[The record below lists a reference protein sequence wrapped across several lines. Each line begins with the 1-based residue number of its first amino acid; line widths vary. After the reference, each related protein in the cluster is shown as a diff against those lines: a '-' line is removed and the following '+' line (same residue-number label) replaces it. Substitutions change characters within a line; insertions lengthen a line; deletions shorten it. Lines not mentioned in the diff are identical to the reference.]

1 MSLPLKMI
9 FAGLDAAGKT
19 TIYKRTM
26 EEIDPELLESLKP
39 TRGIERHDYSFLD
52 VDWSVWDLG
61 GQESYRQKYLSRPEI
76 FNQTKALI
84 YVVDLQDSQRYE
96 EAYNYFEEIL
106 KILVNVTPTPRIYVL
121 FHKFDPDK
129 VSKLRPDFYRA
140 TKIFRQA
147 DKVLGT
153 KFTGFAT
160 SIYSESI
167 GLAIRRILIENF
179 PDLFSP
185 ADFAKKGAKPLSK
198 AKAMDQKPSSQ
209 ATTVAQSSQEA
220 VRKEVK
226 PIVEKE
232 KIAEPTSQTQE
243 LEETQIYEKPPEL
256 ADIAPAI
263 VERATRVL
271 NDRMNESP
279 EIVGVV
285 ILNKKGEIIVAVA
298 KSSTDEKRLKKIA
311 KVVRGLD
318 IEVYFNELG
327 DIEYRGLGHISLG
340 ELDIYFAK
348 ISDQYAMAVL
358 AIDVSTLMLENA
370 QRMVKTVR
378 DLINLGVS
386 PEEKKKAPAKKFTK
400 DDYMSDLKSRLKSI
414 SGLKE
419 L

>member
-1 MSLPLKMI
+1 MI

-84 YVVDLQDSQRYE
+84 YVVDLQDPERYE

-198 AKAMDQKPSSQ
+198 AKPPTPETSSQ
-209 ATTVAQSSQEA
+209 ATMATTMPRKTDE
-220 VRKEVK
+220 KEVK
-226 PIVEKE
+226 VIEEKKE
-232 KIAEPTSQTQE
+232 VAEPSQE
-243 LEETQIYEKPPEL
+243 ISKTQIYEKPPEL

-263 VERATRVL
+263 VDRATKVL

-285 ILNKKGEIIVAVA
+285 ILSKNGEIIVAVA
-298 KSSTDEKRLKKIA
+298 KSSTEEKKLKKIA
-311 KVVRGLD
+311 KVIRGLD

-358 AIDVSTLMLENA
+358 AVDVSTLMLENA

-386 PEEKKKAPAKKFTK
+386 PQEKKKAPAKKFTK

>member
-84 YVVDLQDSQRYE
+84 YVVDLQDPERYE

-198 AKAMDQKPSSQ
+198 AKPPTPETSSQ
-209 ATTVAQSSQEA
+209 ATMATTMPRKTDE
-220 VRKEVK
+220 KEVK
-226 PIVEKE
+226 VIEEKKE
-232 KIAEPTSQTQE
+232 VAEPSQE
-243 LEETQIYEKPPEL
+243 MSKTQIYEKPPEL

-263 VERATRVL
+263 VDRATKVL

-285 ILNKKGEIIVAVA
+285 ILSKNGEIIVAVA
-298 KSSTDEKRLKKIA
+298 KSSTEEKKLKKIA
-311 KVVRGLD
+311 KVIRGLD

-358 AIDVSTLMLENA
+358 AVDVSTLMLENA

-386 PEEKKKAPAKKFTK
+386 PQEKKKAPAKKFTK